1 MSSLTERRDE
11 RKAEA
16 QALADKY
23 NALTEQIQKAQGEA
37 NNILEEFKTKNGQLQ
52 ELELLVQEETAPT
65 EDEPA
70 TEG

>member
-52 ELELLVQEETAPT
+52 ELELLVQEETAQT
-65 EDEPA
+65 EAEPA

>member
-65 EDEPA
+65 EAEPA

>member
-1 MSSLTERRDE
+1 MCIRD
-11 RKAEA
+11 R
-16 QALADKY
+16 Y

-65 EDEPA
+65 EAEPA

>member
-1 MSSLTERRDE
+1 MSKIVERRDE

-52 ELELLVQEETAPT
+52 ELELLVKEEAAST
-65 EDEPA
+65 EVESIG
-70 TEG
+70 EG